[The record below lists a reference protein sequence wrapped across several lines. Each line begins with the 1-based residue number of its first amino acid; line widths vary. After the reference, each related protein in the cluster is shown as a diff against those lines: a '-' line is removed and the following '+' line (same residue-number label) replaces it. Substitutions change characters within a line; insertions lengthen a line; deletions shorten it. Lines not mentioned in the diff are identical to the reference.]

1 MDLSSSKLSL
11 VRLCGYVRCVWVCG
25 CICVSVSVC
34 ARMCVHVRVRVRVR
48 GVGEKGGGG
57 IRGFVRDI
65 DVMKP
70 GIQFDC
76 IDFSRV

>member
-25 CICVSVSVC
+25 CICVSVGVC

-48 GVGEKGGGG
+48 GVGRNGGGR
-57 IRGFVRDI
+57 IRGFVRDTAL
-65 DVMKP
+65 MKP
-70 GIQFDC
+70 EIHF
-76 IDFSRV
+76 